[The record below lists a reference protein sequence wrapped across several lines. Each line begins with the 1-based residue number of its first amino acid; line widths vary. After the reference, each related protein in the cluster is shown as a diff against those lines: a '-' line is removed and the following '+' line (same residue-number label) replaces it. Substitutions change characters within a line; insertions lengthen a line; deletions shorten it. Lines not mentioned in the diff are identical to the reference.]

1 MTVKF
6 DATRLVIGLPL
17 RVSATENLGMD
28 SIDTH
33 PTPLDVPRDRRTPKK
48 SRSPRPTP
56 DHPRHFQRWTD
67 TMPAPEA
74 TLAALPTVSRPERR
88 LLRTM
93 VVIGVLAFAVY
104 SLVRIF
110 RH

>member
-1 MTVKF
+1 
-6 DATRLVIGLPL
+6 
-17 RVSATENLGMD
+17 MD

-48 SRSPRPTP
+48 SRAPQPTL
-56 DHPRHFQRWTD
+56 DQPRHFQRWTD

-74 TLAALPTVSRPERR
+74 APDALPAVSRPERR
-88 LLRTM
+88 LLRTV
-93 VVIGVLAFAVY
+93 VVIGVFTFAVY
-104 SLVRIF
+104 TLVRFF